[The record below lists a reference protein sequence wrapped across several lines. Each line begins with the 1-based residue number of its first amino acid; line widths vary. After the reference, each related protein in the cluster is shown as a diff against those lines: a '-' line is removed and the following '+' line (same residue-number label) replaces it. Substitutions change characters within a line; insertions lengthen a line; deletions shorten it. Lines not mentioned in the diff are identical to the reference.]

1 MWAILRNQNSYNSGL
16 WTDMRFTSQE
26 NQSKVLLPLN
36 PITEKIWYTND
47 DTTNMR
53 VLVSA
58 YTDHPIAWKI
68 SKCEDANPKGIKTIT
83 LYQDFFNQHRD
94 YIEKDETGKIIGM
107 WADYYDNTPISEPS
121 FSIDPKPDVINE
133 HGEITSSTSSI
144 KIGGSYKNLSLKIY
158 DHENN
163 DITSEYSN
171 NIFNWSCFVIDG
183 NTKIDLT
190 QKVNWLNGKE
200 FNQKKIK
207 FINDRSYL
215 GKQLEIKCTVHGI
228 EATKRFELIV

>member
-1 MWAILRNQNSYNSGL
+1 
-16 WTDMRFTSQE
+16 
-26 NQSKVLLPLN
+26 
-36 PITEKIWYTND
+36 
-47 DTTNMR
+47 MR

-58 YTDHPIAWKI
+58 RTNNPIAWVI
-68 SKCEDANPKGIKTIT
+68 SKIENANPAGLQMVT

-107 WADYYDNTPISEPS
+107 WADYYDNAPISEPS
-121 FSIDPKPDVINE
+121 FSIDLKPDVINE
-133 HGEITSSTSSI
+133 YGEITSSTSSI

-163 DITSEYSN
+163 NITSEYSN

-215 GKQLEIKCTVHGI
+215 GKQLEIKCVVHGI

>member
-1 MWAILRNQNSYNSGL
+1 
-16 WTDMRFTSQE
+16 
-26 NQSKVLLPLN
+26 
-36 PITEKIWYTND
+36 
-47 DTTNMR
+47 MR

-94 YIEKDETGKIIGM
+94 YIEKDENGKIVGL
-107 WADYYDNTPISEPS
+107 WADYYDNSPITEPS
-121 FSIDPKPDVINE
+121 FSIDSKPDE
-133 HGEITSSTSSI
+133 LKERGEITSSTSSI

-158 DHENN
+158 DYENN

-171 NIFNWSCFVIDG
+171 NIFNWSCFVVDG

-190 QKVNWLNGKE
+190 KKVNWLNGKE

-207 FINDRSYL
+207 FNNDRSYL
-215 GKQLEIKCTVHGI
+215 GKQLEIKCVVHDI

>member
-1 MWAILRNQNSYNSGL
+1 
-16 WTDMRFTSQE
+16 
-26 NQSKVLLPLN
+26 
-36 PITEKIWYTND
+36 
-47 DTTNMR
+47 MR

-107 WADYYDNTPISEPS
+107 WADYYDNTPILEPS

-171 NIFNWSCFVIDG
+171 NIFNWSCFIIDG

-215 GKQLEIKCTVHGI
+215 GKQLEIKCVVHGI

>member
-1 MWAILRNQNSYNSGL
+1 MSSMENQN
-16 WTDMRFTSQE
+16 
-26 NQSKVLLPLN
+26 KILLPLN

-68 SKCEDANPKGIKTIT
+68 SKCEDVNLKGIKTIT
-83 LYQDFFNQHRD
+83 LYQDFFNRNRD

-107 WADYYDNTPISEPS
+107 WADYYDNAPISEAS

-215 GKQLEIKCTVHGI
+215 GKQLEIKCVVHDI

>member
-1 MWAILRNQNSYNSGL
+1 
-16 WTDMRFTSQE
+16 
-26 NQSKVLLPLN
+26 
-36 PITEKIWYTND
+36 
-47 DTTNMR
+47 MR

-94 YIEKDETGKIIGM
+94 YIEKDENGKIVGL
-107 WADYYDNTPISEPS
+107 WADYYDNAPISEPS
-121 FSIDPKPDVINE
+121 FSIDPKPDSIKE

-163 DITSEYSN
+163 DITSDYSN
-171 NIFNWSCFVIDG
+171 NIFNWSCFIIDG

-190 QKVNWLNGKE
+190 QKVNWLNSKE

-215 GKQLEIKCTVHGI
+215 GKQLEIKCVVHGI